1 MNSSKT
7 SLEILPSAAPTHVLI
22 ADGGR
27 PSFVSTERDPFVA
40 LEDLMVVVA
49 ALCPVWPSRPTF
61 AGMPPSR
68 L

>member
-7 SLEILPSAAPTHVLI
+7 LADIPATSPTPVLV
-22 ADGGR
+22 ADGGLR
-27 PSFVSTERDPFVA
+27 TTVNGDRDPFEA
-40 LEDLMVVVA
+40 LDDLMMVVEQ
-49 ALCPVWPSRPTF
+49 LCPVWPSRPTF